1 MRRGISQPP
10 EENPAIPVRTCG
22 CAAVFVRAFARK
34 QAPCAGRTGFAQDSS
49 LDEAYPELKGA
60 ATISAIDHPWY
71 PRKLPTQRRGATE
84 SGGKPA
90 SRPAPFGPICAR
102 IPRNSRNYVADAT
115 RKYQHE
121 RGGRRD
127 PLAIGRTGLPSE
139 YRARPARILCTS
151 VLGEIPR
158 A

>member
-1 MRRGISQPP
+1 MRPMKNFWGSIFAHLSRIFRAQRARLSRADASLYLTFPMP
-10 EENPAIPVRTCG
+10 CFLFG
-22 CAAVFVRAFARK
+22 C
-34 QAPCAGRTGFAQDSS
+34 
-49 LDEAYPELKGA
+49 
-60 ATISAIDHPWY
+60 
-71 PRKLPTQRRGATE
+71 RR
-84 SGGKPA
+84 
-90 SRPAPFGPICAR
+90 
-102 IPRNSRNYVADAT
+102 RNGSDLRNYVADAP
-115 RKYQHE
+115 RKYHPG